1 MNNTSLKANVSRVN
15 STSVLYNGVDAA
27 GAGVAGAGVAGA
39 AGVDGIS
46 AVQAQCV
53 RVTID
58 GHVLDVPST
67 STIVDA
73 AERAGISIPTLCYL
87 KKLNAIGSCR
97 ICSVEVAFVRDD
109 ATTNAQPEGAHASVP
124 SVPQPD
130 ELFAHAQLMPACNT
144 KVQNGMHIR
153 TQSARLKAYR
163 QQLLR
168 LLLRTYRPNP
178 QRFTYDFVP
187 NELEQLCM
195 REGIDISYL
204 LPEQVER
211 GGAQVCANGQIEYAT
226 EQAQSAHVL
235 SVQPE
240 LATEQAKP
248 ASEQDE
254 PEKLSHEVACVLP
267 PEQGTY
273 PHAHHPAFAKRQPCI
288 DTSPFLS
295 FDPNI
300 CIRCQR
306 CVAAC
311 NEGAGN
317 HILGTQHHGTRT
329 SILAPFGSDWNTNTC
344 ESCGCCSAACPTG
357 AISEKA
363 TLSYAHTELKKVRT
377 TCPHCGVGCQFNLI
391 VKDGRIVDT
400 EVVSGPSNQGF
411 LCIKGRSAS
420 FNFVHSADRLSTP
433 LIKDKATN
441 TFRSATWDEAL
452 NYVAARL
459 SSIRDEYGGDAIAS
473 FACSRSTNEDVY
485 MMQKMT
491 RTVFHTNNVDS
502 CARV

>member
-1 MNNTSLKANVSRVN
+1 MNNTVSKANESRVS
-15 STSVLYNGVDAA
+15 STGALYNGVDAVGVDA
-27 GAGVAGAGVAGA
+27 ADAGVADAETCAADAGITGAAATGEAGA
-39 AGVDGIS
+39 ANLPADQEIH
-46 AVQAQCV
+46 V

-109 ATTNAQPEGAHASVP
+109 TSTN
-124 SVPQPD
+124 
-130 ELFAHAQLMPACNT
+130 AQLMPACNT

-153 TQSARLKAYR
+153 TQSARLQRYR

-178 QRFTYDFVP
+178 QRFAHDFVP
-187 NELEQLCM
+187 NEFEQLCM

-204 LPEQVER
+204 FPEQVER
-211 GGAQVCANGQIEYAT
+211 GGVQVCASG
-226 EQAQSAHVL
+226 
-235 SVQPE
+235 QPE
-240 LATEQAKP
+240 LTTKQDKP
-248 ASEQDE
+248 ASEQSE
-254 PEKLSHEVACVLP
+254 PAKSSHEAACVLP
-267 PEQGTY
+267 FEQDVH
-273 PHAHHPAFAKRQPCI
+273 PHAHHQASAKRQPCI

-363 TLSYAHTELKKVRT
+363 TLSYAHTKLKKSAHYLPSLWCWLPVQFDCKKWPHRRYRSGVRAFQ
-377 TCPHCGVGCQFNLI
+377 PGIFMHQGALGI
-391 VKDGRIVDT
+391 V
-400 EVVSGPSNQGF
+400 
-411 LCIKGRSAS
+411 
-420 FNFVHSADRLSTP
+420 
-433 LIKDKATN
+433 
-441 TFRSATWDEAL
+441 
-452 NYVAARL
+452 
-459 SSIRDEYGGDAIAS
+459 
-473 FACSRSTNEDVY
+473 
-485 MMQKMT
+485 
-491 RTVFHTNNVDS
+491 
-502 CARV
+502 

>member
-1 MNNTSLKANVSRVN
+1 M
-15 STSVLYNGVDAA
+15 
-27 GAGVAGAGVAGA
+27 
-39 AGVDGIS
+39 
-46 AVQAQCV
+46 
-53 RVTID
+53 
-58 GHVLDVPST
+58 
-67 STIVDA
+67 
-73 AERAGISIPTLCYL
+73 
-87 KKLNAIGSCR
+87 
-97 ICSVEVAFVRDD
+97 RDD
-109 ATTNAQPEGAHASVP
+109 ASTNAQREGALA

-153 TQSARLKAYR
+153 TQSVRLQRYR

-178 QRFTYDFVP
+178 QRFAHDFVP
-187 NELEQLCM
+187 NEFEQLCM

-204 LPEQVER
+204 LPEQAER
-211 GGAQVCANGQIEYAT
+211 GGVSASGQPELTT
-226 EQAQSAHVL
+226 EQVQSAHVL
-235 SVQPE
+235 RGQPE
-240 LATEQAKP
+240 LTTKQAKP
-248 ASEQDE
+248 ASEQEE
-254 PEKLSHEVACVLP
+254 PAKPFHEPDCVLP
-267 PEQGTY
+267 FEQDTH
-273 PHAHHPAFAKRQPCI
+273 PHAHHPASAKRQPCI

-391 VKDGRIVDT
+391 VKNGRIVDT

-459 SSIRDEYGGDAIAS
+459 GSIRDEYGGDAIAS

>member
-1 MNNTSLKANVSRVN
+1 MNNTSSKANELRVS
-15 STSVLYNGVDAA
+15 SAGALCDGPGAGVDAS
-27 GAGVAGAGVAGA
+27 
-39 AGVDGIS
+39 GVDGIS
-46 AVQAQCV
+46 AVQAQYV

-109 ATTNAQPEGAHASVP
+109 ASTNAQPEGALA

-168 LLLRTYRPNP
+168 LLLRTYHPNP
-178 QRFTYDFVP
+178 QRFTHDFVP
-187 NELEQLCM
+187 NEFEQLCM

-211 GGAQVCANGQIEYAT
+211 GGASASGQPELTT

-235 SVQPE
+235 RGQPE
-240 LATEQAKP
+240 LTTKQAKP
-248 ASEQDE
+248 ASEQEE
-254 PEKLSHEVACVLP
+254 PAKPFHEPACILP
-267 PEQGTY
+267 FEQDTH
-273 PHAHHPAFAKRQPCI
+273 PHAHHQASAKRQPCI

-363 TLSYAHTELKKVRT
+363 TLSYAHTKLKKVRT

-391 VKDGRIVDT
+391 VKNGSIVDT

-459 SSIRDEYGGDAIAS
+459 GSIRDEYGGDAIAS

>member
-1 MNNTSLKANVSRVN
+1 MNNTASKANELRAR
-15 STSVLYNGVDAA
+15 STSALCDGAGAGVDAA
-27 GAGVAGAGVAGA
+27 GA
-39 AGVDGIS
+39 DGIS
-46 AVQAQCV
+46 AVQEQYV

-109 ATTNAQPEGAHASVP
+109 TSTNAQREGAPASA
-124 SVPQPD
+124 SECEDARACVPQPD

-178 QRFTYDFVP
+178 QRFAHDFVP
-187 NELEQLCM
+187 NDFEQLCM

-211 GGAQVCANGQIEYAT
+211 GDAQVCASG
-226 EQAQSAHVL
+226 
-235 SVQPE
+235 QPE
-240 LATEQAKP
+240 RTTKQDKP
-248 ASEQDE
+248 ASEQSE
-254 PEKLSHEVACVLP
+254 PAKPSHEAACVLP
-267 PEQGTY
+267 FEQDAH
-273 PHAHHPAFAKRQPCI
+273 PHAHHPASAKRQPCI

-391 VKDGRIVDT
+391 VKNGRIVDT

-459 SSIRDEYGGDAIAS
+459 GSIRDEYGGDAIAS

>member
-1 MNNTSLKANVSRVN
+1 MNNTSSKANELRAH
-15 STSVLYNGVDAA
+15 STGALCDGD
-27 GAGVAGAGVAGA
+27 GAGVDA

-46 AVQAQCV
+46 AVQAQYV

-109 ATTNAQPEGAHASVP
+109 ASTNAQREGALA

-153 TQSARLKAYR
+153 TQSARLQRYR

-178 QRFTYDFVP
+178 QRFAHDFVP
-187 NELEQLCM
+187 NEFEQLCM

-204 LPEQVER
+204 LLEQVER
-211 GGAQVCANGQIEYAT
+211 GGARASGHPELTT

-235 SVQPE
+235 RGQPE
-240 LATEQAKP
+240 LTTKQAKP
-248 ASEQDE
+248 ASEQEE
-254 PEKLSHEVACVLP
+254 PAKPFHEPACVLP
-267 PEQGTY
+267 FEQDTH
-273 PHAHHPAFAKRQPCI
+273 PHAHHSASAKRQPCI

-363 TLSYAHTELKKVRT
+363 TLSYAHTKLKKVRT

-391 VKDGRIVDT
+391 VKNGRIVDT

-441 TFRSATWDEAL
+441 TFRRATWDEAL
-452 NYVAARL
+452 SYVAARL
-459 SSIRDEYGGDAIAS
+459 GSIRDEYGGDAITS

>member
-1 MNNTSLKANVSRVN
+1 MNNTSLKANVSCVN

-27 GAGVAGAGVAGA
+27 GAGVAGAAGS
-39 AGVDGIS
+39 DGIS
-46 AVQAQCV
+46 AVQTQCV

-73 AERAGISIPTLCYL
+73 AESAGISIPTLCYL

-178 QRFTYDFVP
+178 QRFAHDFVP
-187 NELEQLCM
+187 NEFEQLCM
-195 REGIDISYL
+195 REGIDISFL
-204 LPEQVER
+204 LPEQEER
-211 GGAQVCANGQIEYAT
+211 GGAQGEHG
-226 EQAQSAHVL
+226 S
-235 SVQPE
+235 E
-240 LATEQAKP
+240 LAELSRTFSYEQGEHTHAHNP
-248 ASEQDE
+248 AS
-254 PEKLSHEVACVLP
+254 
-267 PEQGTY
+267 
-273 PHAHHPAFAKRQPCI
+273 AKRQPCI

>member
-1 MNNTSLKANVSRVN
+1 MNNTASKANELRAR
-15 STSVLYNGVDAA
+15 STSALCDGAGVDAA
-27 GAGVAGAGVAGA
+27 GA
-39 AGVDGIS
+39 DSIS

-109 ATTNAQPEGAHASVP
+109 TSTNAQREGAQAF
-124 SVPQPD
+124 VPQSD

-178 QRFTYDFVP
+178 QRFTHDFVP
-187 NELEQLCM
+187 NEFEQLCM

-211 GGAQVCANGQIEYAT
+211 GGA
-226 EQAQSAHVL
+226 SA
-235 SVQPE
+235 SGQPE
-240 LATEQAKP
+240 PTTKQDKP
-248 ASEQDE
+248 ASEQEE
-254 PEKLSHEVACVLP
+254 PAKSSHEAACVLP
-267 PEQGTY
+267 FEHDAH
-273 PHAHHPAFAKRQPCI
+273 PHAHHPASEKRQPCI

-363 TLSYAHTELKKVRT
+363 TLSYAHTKLKKVRT

-391 VKDGRIVDT
+391 VKNGRIVDT

-459 SSIRDEYGGDAIAS
+459 GSIRDEYGGDAIAS